1 MSQYDINFEEFEVIP
16 GASLNPDD
24 EQCLIDT
31 LHVALNMLDGMRSS
45 KKKTL
50 EYCNKNYH
58 LPPGKKCGPFSSDDF
73 CFMIPSED
81 SNEDGILYDFSLDG
95 KLFLYALF
103 SLVQKEKYRFGYLW
117 NFLNDE
123 LYARRITTWH
133 FEPVSDNAVR
143 FAAKYDYVDLAKYLR
158 EESDI
163 PIKDRYLYI
172 TRILTDCKA
181 SAESEFTKEE
191 MMKLVDPT
199 LQRIEL
205 LRQEAESELRL
216 SEEQKPASTALVEH
230 PDQATDSKDVPL
242 LPINEAMADD
252 DDEVEEELYN
262 SELLGSTYN
271 KVGIDNRTA
280 FLHWLE
286 SAFENDFC
294 YDKSSG
300 SMRCDFDKI
309 AQSCNTLENLF
320 HDYFS
325 RLERS
330 KRRWNYMF
338 FIGHIS
344 NWIKTTF
351 ECLDTA
357 YERHSVI
364 YYDNTDEYGIGKTCY
379 IDTCVL
385 KHSLAYYL
393 FGVLLEHRDQC
404 YDSLPPEYDKVISYN
419 FWPDTFVED
428 YNRYQGQVGL
438 TPENRAKVNMLANH
452 RYFKKWLSKYCDLYI
467 DRSRTKRANPNV
479 LLNSLEDSVS
489 SKIHE
494 LFYDYTQRAAIQNP
508 MGNEDDR
515 ANAGLLW
522 LFNTMYNV
530 KVTLD
535 NRYSHSRNICLIEPD
550 NDRDI
555 YDHFFLECC
564 LRRIAS
570 MLSDFVE
577 DNVLLHTDDGLSPWR
592 PPGSAK
598 AYDPDDPDVNCFI
611 EPGDEESLAD
621 GAEDTDS
628 DPEATEKK
636 RYYARGMATI
646 NVAVIYN
653 HVASLIKTSLK
664 QEDFGKAIDYAD
676 FSALQADG
684 KNHRAKEYPQV
695 IICKLKDL
703 FDDDWYYACCQSLK
717 MEPTKVSGYHRDGR
731 ILTLSNHFPGNLTM
745 K

>member
-1 MSQYDINFEEFEVIP
+1 
-16 GASLNPDD
+16 
-24 EQCLIDT
+24 
-31 LHVALNMLDGMRSS
+31 
-45 KKKTL
+45 
-50 EYCNKNYH
+50 
-58 LPPGKKCGPFSSDDF
+58 
-73 CFMIPSED
+73 
-81 SNEDGILYDFSLDG
+81 
-95 KLFLYALF
+95 
-103 SLVQKEKYRFGYLW
+103 
-117 NFLNDE
+117 
-123 LYARRITTWH
+123 
-133 FEPVSDNAVR
+133 
-143 FAAKYDYVDLAKYLR
+143 
-158 EESDI
+158 
-163 PIKDRYLYI
+163 
-172 TRILTDCKA
+172 
-181 SAESEFTKEE
+181 
-191 MMKLVDPT
+191 
-199 LQRIEL
+199 
-205 LRQEAESELRL
+205 
-216 SEEQKPASTALVEH
+216 
-230 PDQATDSKDVPL
+230 
-242 LPINEAMADD
+242 
-252 DDEVEEELYN
+252 
-262 SELLGSTYN
+262 
-271 KVGIDNRTA
+271 
-280 FLHWLE
+280 
-286 SAFENDFC
+286 
-294 YDKSSG
+294 
-300 SMRCDFDKI
+300 
-309 AQSCNTLENLF
+309 
-320 HDYFS
+320 
-325 RLERS
+325 
-330 KRRWNYMF
+330 MF

-364 YYDNTDEYGIGKTCY
+364 YYDNTDEYGIGKTCF

-621 GAEDTDS
+621 SAEDTDS